1 MKGMNARMRL
11 GTASLLLACMAS
23 AAFSQERAAPPDPA
37 PVTVA
42 SIKRNRSDRVDR
54 DIEFRPGGRIFAVNV
69 TLRVLLRN
77 FNRLLEA
84 QLVGGPDWVATERW
98 DIVATVD
105 PPRNDAEMIELFK
118 EMLTERF
125 ALRLRRE
132 MRELPV
138 YRLVVAR
145 ADGRLG
151 PQLRPSG
158 RHCNETNTCGDRGG
172 VGEAIVAGRTIGEV
186 LRVFERVAGRPVI
199 NQTGLDG
206 PYDFTLRWRPDDTR
220 GTNEDLPS
228 LFVAVEE
235 QLGLKLVAD
244 RQPSDVLV
252 IDAAERPQE
261 D

>member
-1 MKGMNARMRL
+1 MEGMNARIQL
-11 GTASLLLACMAS
+11 AIGSVLLAGVLTDAAS
-23 AAFSQERAAPPDPA
+23 AQAPDPHGAAP
-37 PVTVA
+37 VIIA
-42 SIKRNRSDRVDR
+42 SIKRNRSDSTDR
-54 DIEFRPGGRIFAVNV
+54 EMEFRPGGRVFAINV

-84 QLVGGPDWVATERW
+84 QLVGGPEWVAADRW

-118 EMLTERF
+118 QMLADRF
-125 ALRLRRE
+125 ALRVHRE
-132 MRELPV
+132 VRELPV

-151 PQLRPSG
+151 PQLRLSE
-158 RHCNETNTCGDRGG
+158 RHCNATNTCADRGG
-172 VGEAIVAGRTIGEV
+172 LGEAIVAGRTIGEV
-186 LRVFERVAGRPVI
+186 LRVFERIAGRPVI
-199 NQTGLDG
+199 DQTGLTG
-206 PYDFTLRWRPDDTR
+206 PYDFTLRWRPDDTT
-220 GTNEDLPS
+220 GTNQDLPS

-244 RQPSDVLV
+244 RQPSEVLV
-252 IDAAERPQE
+252 IDSAERPRE